1 MKQQNRVVRNSWG
14 THEPVTQAML
24 LQCYAALDAFRRGYG
39 SRELVTTL
47 GRYLLVAGELCH
59 LGHQS
64 DAIGRIA
71 AARAAV
77 VRMDATEQQ
86 DRVWRIDDADY
97 SRLCVAFAILDD
109 QLSVASLDDI
119 AKAET
124 SIAEG
129 LLGAEREPVVVEP
142 I

>member
-1 MKQQNRVVRNSWG
+1 MKQKNRAVKSSRG

>member
-1 MKQQNRVVRNSWG
+1 MKPLNRGVKSGRA
-14 THEPVTQAML
+14 THEPVTRAML
-24 LQCYAALDAFRRGYG
+24 LQCYTALDALLLGYG
-39 SRELVTTL
+39 SCELFATL
-47 GRYLLVAGELCH
+47 GRYLLVAGELCR

-64 DAIGRIA
+64 DAIGHIA

-97 SRLCVAFAILDD
+97 SRLCVAFAVLDD